1 MARLYISAIE
11 GRLRCRKAMGLL
23 ALLLPVM
30 LAGLLGTSAPAMA
43 EGYRINAG
51 DVLQITVWKEEGLDR
66 EVLVVPDG
74 SITFPL
80 VGEIMAQGKTSEQ
93 LRQDLEKAISPM
105 IRDSRITVSVKAA
118 LGNTVSV
125 IGQVLKPGDVIL
137 GHSATVMQALSMAGG
152 LSPYASE
159 GRILILR
166 QEGDKSI
173 SIPFPYADVAKGESL
188 ASNIVLR
195 PGDVI
200 VVPTA
205 TLF

>member
-1 MARLYISAIE
+1 
-11 GRLRCRKAMGLL
+11 MGLL
-23 ALLLPVM
+23 AIVLPAM
-30 LAGLLGTSAPAMA
+30 LAGLLGVSAPAMA
-43 EGYRINAG
+43 AGYKINAG

-93 LRQDLEKAISPM
+93 LRLDLEKAISPM

-159 GRILILR
+159 GRIIILR

-188 ASNIVLR
+188 ASNIVLH